1 MYKNASNVVKGVIIK
16 RETMFPF
23 YLIIF
28 YLFLEY
34 VRPQLLVPFLRNL
47 HIPAITVILIAI
59 SLLFSGK
66 LSFKDKQ
73 TILYLLFL
81 GEMVIHGPIAV
92 NNYWA
97 FQKFYAM
104 AITFIAYIG
113 IVNLVDSEEKYE
125 KLIKLWLVIFI
136 FLAIFGILNKGLGVG
151 GFIGDENDFCMALNM
166 VLPFAL
172 FGVFS
177 ANNKISKIYYIILI
191 CLFLAS
197 ILTYSRGGFV
207 GLVSVIVYCWLRSN
221 KKIVFTVIIGLLVV
235 FALLTAS
242 SSYWDRVRSIS
253 TEYTENLEGKSK
265 GTGGQRIYA
274 WKIGWRI
281 FLDNP
286 AIGVGQGNYPWHVGK
301 TEDEMGVQW
310 EERSLAGR
318 AAHSLY
324 FTLLPELG
332 LIGTFIFTLFLIY
345 SIKDLVYIK
354 KAIKK
359 GSEIYSKDESK
370 KIFYL
375 VLALEGS
382 LVGFLTSSVFISTLY
397 YPNLWI
403 LLAFIVSLKKIVYSR
418 CGNLNLARPKFT
430 IGNSI

>member
-1 MYKNASNVVKGVIIK
+1 MV
-16 RETMFPF
+16 PF
-23 YLIIF
+23 YLIVL

-66 LSFKDKQ
+66 LSFKGKQ
-73 TILYLLFL
+73 TVLYIVLL

-97 FQKFYAM
+97 FQRFYEM
-104 AITFIAYIG
+104 SVTFIAYLG
-113 IVNLVDSEEKYE
+113 IINFVDSEEKYD
-125 KLIKLWLVIFI
+125 KLIKLWLNLFI
-136 FLAIFGILNKGLGVG
+136 FLAIFGILNKGVGVG
-151 GFIGDENDFCMALNM
+151 GFIGDENDFCMAMNM

-172 FGVFS
+172 FGIFS
-177 ANNKISKIYYIILI
+177 ANGKSKKIYFLFLI
-191 CLFLAS
+191 CLYLSS

-207 GLVSVIVYCWLRSN
+207 GLASVMIYCWIRSN
-221 KKIVFTVIIGLLVV
+221 KKIVFSLIMGVIVI

-242 SSYWDRVRSIS
+242 SSYWDRVGTIS
-253 TEYTENLEGKSK
+253 AEYSESVEGSSK

-274 WKIGWRI
+274 WKIGWKI
-281 FLDNP
+281 FIDNP
-286 AIGVGQGNYPWHVGK
+286 VIGVGQGNYPWHVGK

-332 LIGTFIFTLFLIY
+332 LVGTFIFLLMIIF
-345 SIKDLVYIK
+345 SIKDLVYIR
-354 KAIKK
+354 KAITYRK
-359 GSEIYSKDESK
+359 EIYSEEESK
-370 KIFYL
+370 KIYYL
-375 VLALEGS
+375 AMALEGS

-397 YPNLWI
+397 YPNLWL
-403 LLAFIVSLKKIVYSR
+403 LLAFIISLRRIVYNS
-418 CGNLNLARPKFT
+418 CGDLNLARPRST
-430 IGNSI
+430 IRDSIKYA

>member
-1 MYKNASNVVKGVIIK
+1 MV
-16 RETMFPF
+16 PF
-23 YLIIF
+23 YLIVL

-66 LSFKDKQ
+66 LSFKGKQ
-73 TILYLLFL
+73 TVLYIVLL

-97 FQKFYAM
+97 FQRFYEM
-104 AITFIAYIG
+104 SVTFIAYLG
-113 IVNLVDSEEKYE
+113 IINFVDSEEKYD
-125 KLIKLWLVIFI
+125 KLIKLWLNLFI
-136 FLAIFGILNKGLGVG
+136 FLAIFGILNKGVGVG
-151 GFIGDENDFCMALNM
+151 GFIGDENDFCMAMNM

-172 FGVFS
+172 FGIFS
-177 ANNKISKIYYIILI
+177 ANGKSKKIYFLFLI
-191 CLFLAS
+191 CLYLSS

-207 GLVSVIVYCWLRSN
+207 GLASVMIYCWIRSN
-221 KKIVFTVIIGLLVV
+221 KKIVFSLIMGVIVI

-242 SSYWDRVRSIS
+242 SSYWDRVGTIS
-253 TEYTENLEGKSK
+253 AEYSESVEGSSK

-274 WKIGWRI
+274 WKIGWKI
-281 FLDNP
+281 FIDNP
-286 AIGVGQGNYPWHVGK
+286 VIGVGQGNYPWHVGK

-332 LIGTFIFTLFLIY
+332 LVGTFIFLLMIIF
-345 SIKDLVYIK
+345 SIKDLIYIR
-354 KAIKK
+354 KAITYRK
-359 GSEIYSKDESK
+359 EIYSEEESK
-370 KIFYL
+370 KIYYL
-375 VLALEGS
+375 AMALEGS

-397 YPNLWI
+397 YPNLWL
-403 LLAFIVSLKKIVYSR
+403 LLAFIISLRRIVYNS
-418 CGNLNLARPKFT
+418 CGDLNLARPRST
-430 IGNSI
+430 IRDSIKYA

>member
-1 MYKNASNVVKGVIIK
+1 MVKSIIK
-16 RETMFPF
+16 KESMVPF
-23 YLIIF
+23 YLIVL

-66 LSFKDKQ
+66 LSFKGKQ
-73 TILYLLFL
+73 TVLYIVLL

-97 FQKFYAM
+97 FQRFYEM
-104 AITFIAYIG
+104 SVTFIAYLG
-113 IVNLVDSEEKYE
+113 IINFVDSEEKYD
-125 KLIKLWLVIFI
+125 KLIKLWLNLFI
-136 FLAIFGILNKGLGVG
+136 FLAIFGILNKGVGVG
-151 GFIGDENDFCMALNM
+151 GFIGDENDFCMAMNM

-172 FGVFS
+172 FGIFS
-177 ANNKISKIYYIILI
+177 ANGKSKKIYFLFLI
-191 CLFLAS
+191 CLYLSS

-207 GLVSVIVYCWLRSN
+207 GLASVMIYCWIRSN
-221 KKIVFTVIIGLLVV
+221 KKIVFSLIMGVIVI

-242 SSYWDRVRSIS
+242 SSYWDRVGTIS
-253 TEYTENLEGKSK
+253 AEYSESVEGSSK

-274 WKIGWRI
+274 WKIGWKI
-281 FLDNP
+281 FIDNP
-286 AIGVGQGNYPWHVGK
+286 VIGVGQGNYPWHVGK

-332 LIGTFIFTLFLIY
+332 LVGTFIFLLMIIF
-345 SIKDLVYIK
+345 SIKDLIYIR
-354 KAIKK
+354 KAITYRK
-359 GSEIYSKDESK
+359 EIYSEEESK
-370 KIFYL
+370 KIYYL
-375 VLALEGS
+375 AMALEGS

-397 YPNLWI
+397 YPNLWL
-403 LLAFIVSLKKIVYSR
+403 LLAFIISLRRIVYNS
-418 CGNLNLARPKFT
+418 CGDLNLARPRST
-430 IGNSI
+430 IRDSIKYA

>member
-1 MYKNASNVVKGVIIK
+1 MVKSIIK
-16 RETMFPF
+16 KESMVPF
-23 YLIIF
+23 YLIVL

-66 LSFKDKQ
+66 LSFKGKQ
-73 TILYLLFL
+73 TVLYIVLL

-97 FQKFYAM
+97 FQRFYEM
-104 AITFIAYIG
+104 SVTFIAYLG
-113 IVNLVDSEEKYE
+113 IINFVDSEEKYD
-125 KLIKLWLVIFI
+125 KLIKLWLNLFI
-136 FLAIFGILNKGLGVG
+136 FLAIFGILNKGVGVG
-151 GFIGDENDFCMALNM
+151 GFIGDENDFCMAMNM

-172 FGVFS
+172 FGIFS
-177 ANNKISKIYYIILI
+177 ANGKSKKIYFLFLI
-191 CLFLAS
+191 CLYLSS

-207 GLVSVIVYCWLRSN
+207 GLASVMIYCWIRSN
-221 KKIVFTVIIGLLVV
+221 KKIVFSLIMGVIVI

-242 SSYWDRVRSIS
+242 SSYWDRVGTIS
-253 TEYTENLEGKSK
+253 AEYSESVEGSSK

-274 WKIGWRI
+274 WKIGWKI
-281 FLDNP
+281 FIDNP
-286 AIGVGQGNYPWHVGK
+286 VIGVGQGNYPWHVGK

-332 LIGTFIFTLFLIY
+332 LVGTFIFLLMIIF
-345 SIKDLVYIK
+345 SIKDLVYIR
-354 KAIKK
+354 KAITYRK
-359 GSEIYSKDESK
+359 EIYSEEESK
-370 KIFYL
+370 KIYYL
-375 VLALEGS
+375 AMALEGS
-382 LVGFLTSSVFISTLY
+382 LLGFLTSSVFISTLY
-397 YPNLWI
+397 YPNLWL
-403 LLAFIVSLKKIVYSR
+403 LLAFIISLRRIVYNS
-418 CGNLNLARPKFT
+418 CGDLNLARPRST
-430 IGNSI
+430 IRDSIKYA

>member
-1 MYKNASNVVKGVIIK
+1 MV
-16 RETMFPF
+16 PF
-23 YLIIF
+23 YLIVL

-66 LSFKDKQ
+66 LSFKGKQ
-73 TILYLLFL
+73 TVLYIVLL

-97 FQKFYAM
+97 FQRFYEM
-104 AITFIAYIG
+104 SVTFIAYLG
-113 IVNLVDSEEKYE
+113 IINFVDSEEKYD
-125 KLIKLWLVIFI
+125 KLIKLWLNLFI
-136 FLAIFGILNKGLGVG
+136 FLAIFGILNKGVGVG
-151 GFIGDENDFCMALNM
+151 GFIGDENDFCMAMNM

-172 FGVFS
+172 FGIFS
-177 ANNKISKIYYIILI
+177 ANGKSKKIYFLFLI
-191 CLFLAS
+191 CLYLSS

-207 GLVSVIVYCWLRSN
+207 GLASVMIYCWIRSN
-221 KKIVFTVIIGLLVV
+221 KKIVFSLIMGVIVI

-242 SSYWDRVRSIS
+242 SSYWDRVGTIS
-253 TEYTENLEGKSK
+253 AEYSESVEGSSK

-274 WKIGWRI
+274 WKIGWKI
-281 FLDNP
+281 FIDNP
-286 AIGVGQGNYPWHVGK
+286 VIGVGQGNYPWHVGK

-332 LIGTFIFTLFLIY
+332 LVGTFIFLLMIIF
-345 SIKDLVYIK
+345 SIKDLVYIR
-354 KAIKK
+354 KAITYRK
-359 GSEIYSKDESK
+359 EIYSEEESK
-370 KIFYL
+370 KIYYL
-375 VLALEGS
+375 AMALEGS
-382 LVGFLTSSVFISTLY
+382 LLGFLTSSVFISTLY
-397 YPNLWI
+397 YPNLWL
-403 LLAFIVSLKKIVYSR
+403 LLAFIISLRRIVYNS
-418 CGNLNLARPKFT
+418 CGDLNLARPRST
-430 IGNSI
+430 IRDSIKYA

>member
-1 MYKNASNVVKGVIIK
+1 MVKSIIK
-16 RETMFPF
+16 KESMVPF
-23 YLIIF
+23 YLIVL

-66 LSFKDKQ
+66 LSFKGKQ
-73 TILYLLFL
+73 TVLYIVLL

-97 FQKFYAM
+97 FQRFYEM
-104 AITFIAYIG
+104 SVTFIAYLG
-113 IVNLVDSEEKYE
+113 IINFVDSEEKYD
-125 KLIKLWLVIFI
+125 KLIKLWLNLFI
-136 FLAIFGILNKGLGVG
+136 FLAIFGILNKGVGVG
-151 GFIGDENDFCMALNM
+151 GFIGDENDFCMAMNM

-172 FGVFS
+172 FGIFS
-177 ANNKISKIYYIILI
+177 ANGKSKKIYFLFLI
-191 CLFLAS
+191 CLYLSS

-207 GLVSVIVYCWLRSN
+207 GLASVMIYCWIRSN
-221 KKIVFTVIIGLLVV
+221 KKIVFSLIMGVIVI

-242 SSYWDRVRSIS
+242 SSYWDRVGTIS
-253 TEYTENLEGKSK
+253 AEYSESVEGSSK

-274 WKIGWRI
+274 WKIGWKI
-281 FLDNP
+281 FIDNP
-286 AIGVGQGNYPWHVGK
+286 VIGVGQGNYPWHVGK

-332 LIGTFIFTLFLIY
+332 LVGTFIFLLMIIF
-345 SIKDLVYIK
+345 SIKDLVYIR
-354 KAIKK
+354 KAITYRK
-359 GSEIYSKDESK
+359 EIYSEEESK
-370 KIFYL
+370 KIYYL
-375 VLALEGS
+375 AMALEGS

-397 YPNLWI
+397 YPNLWL
-403 LLAFIVSLKKIVYSR
+403 LLAFIISLRRIVYNS
-418 CGNLNLARPKFT
+418 CGDLNLARPRST
-430 IGNSI
+430 IRDSIKYA